1 MANPSSPATAAP
13 EACHDALE
21 LGPGSTLIGADLRG
35 RDLSGLDLSGTDLSN
50 ADLTNARLLGT
61 NLTGAVLFRCTLA
74 GAHVLGADLTDA
86 DLTEVRARAAVLGS
100 CRLDRANLFSADLTD
115 ATLSEA
121 SLVGAD
127 LRSASLSGARLR
139 GADLTDA
146 ELRAADLTGADL
158 TGASVDRADFADVRL
173 SRAAVRGIT
182 GYPNA
187 NWLGADISDIDFNG
201 AYALRRTIMDENYL
215 HEFRSVSRWSNALY
229 LAWKLTSDCGRS
241 LARWAVVTLVMAVGF
256 ALAYTQVDIDYG
268 DYETSLSPLYFSVV
282 TLTTLGYGD
291 VLPASLGAQV
301 VVLFEVITGYIM
313 LGGLLSIFA
322 TKMGRRAE

>member
-1 MANPSSPATAAP
+1 MANPPVHAVAEARHAAP
-13 EACHDALE
+13 D
-21 LGPGSTLIGADLRG
+21 LGPGRSLIGADLSG
-35 RDLSGLDLSGTDLSN
+35 RDLSGLDLSGADLSN
-50 ADLTNARLLGT
+50 AALDGARLLGT
-61 NLTGAVLFRCTLA
+61 NLTGAILFRCSLE
-74 GAHVLGADLTDA
+74 GANALGADFSDA
-86 DLTEVRARAAVLGS
+86 DLTEARAGRAVFGS
-100 CRLDRANLFSADLTD
+100 CRFDGANLFGADLHE
-115 ATLSEA
+115 ATFSEA

-127 LRSASLSGARLR
+127 LRSARLRDARLR
-139 GADLTDA
+139 GVDLRDA
-146 ELRAADLTGADL
+146 ELRAADLAGADL
-158 TGASVDRADFADVRL
+158 TGAGVNGADFADVTL
-173 SRAAVRGIT
+173 SRASVRGIV
-182 GYPNA
+182 GYGDA

-215 HEFRSVSRWSNALY
+215 HEFRSASRWSNLLY

-241 LARWAVVTLVMAVGF
+241 LARWAVVTLVMAIGF
-256 ALAYTQVDIDYG
+256 GLAYTQVDIDYG
-268 DYETSLSPLYFSVV
+268 DYETTLSPFYFSVV